1 MQILFVS
8 LGCDKNLVDTEMML
22 GQLAEKGY
30 TFTDDEAEADIAVVN
45 SCCFI
50 GDAKE
55 ESINTI
61 LQLAELKT
69 EGQLKALIVCGCL
82 AQRYKDEIQT
92 EIPEVDAI
100 IGTTAIDRIVETVE
114 KARIISK
121 ISTAPAFTGFR
132 EVLRQADI
140 LRI

>member
-61 LQLAELKT
+61 LEKGNDSCHSLLVFLSFRPLQVQSLLLRGIT
-69 EGQLKALIVCGCL
+69 LPRQWKAACCRPDHQSVVL
-82 AQRYKDEIQT
+82 
-92 EIPEVDAI
+92 
-100 IGTTAIDRIVETVE
+100 
-114 KARIISK
+114 
-121 ISTAPAFTGFR
+121 
-132 EVLRQADI
+132 LRQ
-140 LRI
+140 

>member
-82 AQRYKDEIQT
+82 AQSVFISFHSPSDN
-92 EIPEVDAI
+92 
-100 IGTTAIDRIVETVE
+100 RICAMLCPSCRGLCPVNY
-114 KARIISK
+114 K
-121 ISTAPAFTGFR
+121 ISPRALLQRHF
-132 EVLRQADI
+132 VW
-140 LRI
+140 

>member
-50 GDAKE
+50 GDAQE
-55 ESINTI
+55 ESVTKMKFRRKFRKWMRSSARR
-61 LQLAELKT
+61 QL
-69 EGQLKALIVCGCL
+69 I
-82 AQRYKDEIQT
+82 R
-92 EIPEVDAI
+92 
-100 IGTTAIDRIVETVE
+100 
-114 KARIISK
+114 S
-121 ISTAPAFTGFR
+121 
-132 EVLRQADI
+132 
-140 LRI
+140 

>member
-69 EGQLKALIVCGCL
+69 EGQLKAL
-82 AQRYKDEIQT
+82 
-92 EIPEVDAI
+92 
-100 IGTTAIDRIVETVE
+100 TVWHSVT
-114 KARIISK
+114 KMKFRRKSRRWMRSSARRRLI
-121 ISTAPAFTGFR
+121 R
-132 EVLRQADI
+132 L
-140 LRI
+140 

>member
-55 ESINTI
+55 ESINTRMENGRTAKGADRLRLSGTA
-61 LQLAELKT
+61 LQ
-69 EGQLKALIVCGCL
+69 
-82 AQRYKDEIQT
+82 R
-92 EIPEVDAI
+92 
-100 IGTTAIDRIVETVE
+100 
-114 KARIISK
+114 
-121 ISTAPAFTGFR
+121 
-132 EVLRQADI
+132 
-140 LRI
+140 

>member
-61 LQLAELKT
+61 LQLAEWKT
-69 EGQLKALIVCGCL
+69 EGRLKALIVCGCL
-82 AQRYKDEIQT
+82 AQRYKMKF
-92 EIPEVDAI
+92 
-100 IGTTAIDRIVETVE
+100 RR
-114 KARIISK
+114 KFRKWMRSSAR
-121 ISTAPAFTGFR
+121 
-132 EVLRQADI
+132 RQLI
-140 LRI
+140 RS